1 MVKKSKPRLNIPIR
15 HGVET
20 TTPSDPK
27 PKSIAQTPIF
37 MPPNPRPTQYQQTL
51 TLSVGELGL
60 ELATHFVF
68 MMAGIIFGFFIAK
81 ILLTIP

>member
-1 MVKKSKPRLNIPIR
+1 MVKKPKSRLNIPIR
-15 HGVET
+15 AGVET
-20 TTPSDPK
+20 STPSDQKPK
-27 PKSIAQTPIF
+27 PTSTAQIF
-37 MPPNPRPTQYQQTL
+37 MPQNPRPTQYQQTL